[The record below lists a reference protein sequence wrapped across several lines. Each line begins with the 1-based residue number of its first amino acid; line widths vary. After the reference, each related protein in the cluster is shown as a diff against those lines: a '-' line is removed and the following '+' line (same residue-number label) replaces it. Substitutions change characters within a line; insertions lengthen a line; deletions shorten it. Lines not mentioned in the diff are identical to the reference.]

1 MKKRYKYEFETVP
14 VYLEIV
20 PSVDGQ
26 TFIQINK
33 TDEDRILYDY
43 YNDQVT
49 REQAINKAR
58 QKLSDK
64 IAKLVK
70 DHEVIIEWLKR
81 LDAEADSVFDEV
93 RKEHGKIN
101 NDT

>member
-49 REQAINKAR
+49 RGQAINNAR
-58 QKLSDK
+58 QKLSEK
-64 IAKLVK
+64 IARLVN
-70 DHEVIIEWLKR
+70 DHEVIIKWLKE
-81 LDAEADSVFDEV
+81 LEAEADSVFDEV
-93 RKEHGKIN
+93 RKEHGKIS
-101 NDT
+101 DDA

>member
-1 MKKRYKYEFETVP
+1 VKKRYKYEFETVP

>member
-43 YNDQVT
+43 YNDQVS
-49 REQAINKAR
+49 RGQAINNAR
-58 QKLSDK
+58 QKLSEK

-70 DHEVIIEWLKR
+70 DHEDIIEWLKR
-81 LDAEADSVFDEV
+81 VDAEANSD
-93 RKEHGKIN
+93 
-101 NDT
+101 